1 MNMQACKHRD
11 EGAGG
16 RRQQGRKK
24 MVDSKN
30 LDLASPHQHARLAR
44 VRAEMRL
51 INLPVFKH
59 LKLSGF
65 CLG

>member
-1 MNMQACKHRD
+1 MER
-11 EGAGG
+11 
-16 RRQQGRKK
+16 
-24 MVDSKN
+24 VDSKN
-30 LDLASPHQHARLAR
+30 LGLAYPHQHARLAR

>member
-1 MNMQACKHRD
+1 MNIGMREPG
-11 EGAGG
+11 EGGN
-16 RRQQGRKK
+16 RGRKK
-24 MVDSKN
+24 KERVDSKN
-30 LDLASPHQHARLAR
+30 LHLPHLHQHARLAG

-51 INLPVFKH
+51 INLPMFKH

>member
-1 MNMQACKHRD
+1 MRELG
-11 EGAGG
+11 EGGN
-16 RRQQGRKK
+16 REDKK
-24 MVDSKN
+24 VDRVDNKN
-30 LDLASPHQHARLAR
+30 LDLAHPHQHARLAR

-65 CLG
+65 CLE